1 MALCGKLENKETQ
14 RFFPPHHVTHGT
26 HHENMTTLI
35 AALITTLATIRIT
48 RLITTDKI
56 GEPLRTW
63 ITRHNG
69 EHGWWTFLIHCPW
82 CTGYWAALPATGLL
96 WAFTDAAALTGLPTV
111 IGFIAAWSALA
122 YITGYTLTNLEN
134 H

>member
-1 MALCGKLENKETQ
+1 MYWQIVKTSPTTRTMVA
-14 RFFPPHHVTHGT
+14 
-26 HHENMTTLI
+26 MTTLI
-35 AALITTLATIRIT
+35 ATIITALATIRIT

-63 ITRHNG
+63 VTQRNG
-69 EHGWWTFLIHCPW
+69 ETGWFTFLMHCPW
-82 CTGYWAALPATGLL
+82 CTGYWVALPATGTL

-122 YITGYTLTNLEN
+122 YITGYTLTNLED